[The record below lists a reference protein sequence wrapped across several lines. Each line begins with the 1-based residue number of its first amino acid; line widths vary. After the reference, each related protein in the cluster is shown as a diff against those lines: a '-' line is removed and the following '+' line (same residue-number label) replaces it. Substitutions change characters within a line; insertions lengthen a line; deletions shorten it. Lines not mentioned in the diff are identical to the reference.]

1 MDCGKYQNWLENKD
15 LSDMSESNRAK
26 NHEQTCEHCKDLAAK
41 DRALDHAIARELARE
56 PLPEN
61 LERIVALNLH
71 KTSYSERRMSTS
83 MIRVASIFVGICSLL
98 LLFTVLP
105 RDFSGRSDFS
115 SSLAADHYKLNKPHG
130 LQEIN
135 NMSEWLVAI
144 ADFQA
149 SLPSDFKSKEQQLI
163 GGRICVIDECRTVHL
178 VFREGNVLTSLYI
191 MDAKRVPASFKQ
203 GKVYSVNTDGN
214 SVKIWLENH
223 QVYALIT

>member
-26 NHEQTCEHCKDLAAK
+26 NHEQICEQCKVLAAK

-56 PLPEN
+56 PLPEH

-83 MIRVASIFVGICSLL
+83 MIRVVSIFVGICSLIF
-98 LLFTVLP
+98 LFTLLP
-105 RDFSGRSDFS
+105 RDFSGRNDFS
-115 SSLAADHYKLNKPHG
+115 SSLAVDHHKLNKPHG
-130 LQEIN
+130 LKEIDD
-135 NMSEWLVAI
+135 MSAWLLAT

-149 SLPSDFKSKEQQLI
+149 SLPVDFKGKEQHFI

-178 VFREGNVLTSLYI
+178 VFREGGVLTSLYI

-214 SVKIWLENH
+214 SVKIWQENH

>member
-26 NHEQTCEHCKDLAAK
+26 NHEKTCEHCKDLAAK
-41 DRALDHAIARELARE
+41 DQALDHAIARELARE

-71 KTSYSERRMSTS
+71 KTTYSERRISTS
-83 MIRVASIFVGICSLL
+83 MIRVVSIFVGICSLL
-98 LLFTVLP
+98 FLFTLLP
-105 RDFSGRSDFS
+105 RDFSGRGEFS
-115 SSLAADHYKLNKPHG
+115 SSLAADHHKLNKPHG
-130 LQEIN
+130 LKEIDDV
-135 NMSEWLVAI
+135 SAWLVAI

-149 SLPSDFKSKEQQLI
+149 SLPADFKGKEQQFI

-178 VFREGNVLTSLYI
+178 VFREGGVLTSLYI
-191 MDAKRVPASFKQ
+191 MDARQVPASFKQ
-203 GKVYSVNTDGN
+203 GKVYLVNTDGN
-214 SVKIWLENH
+214 SVKIWQENH